1 MSVRKALAAVL
12 VMAFAVTGCG
22 YIVVPEDVQGPT
34 QATPDKGWSAIVI
47 NVAQSDTS
55 GLHVDLAIRNDT
67 GDWSA
72 LQSSSSAKVTT
83 TDGKSSTC
91 ATVFVAT
98 GGTSLAPGFQMRGY
112 TAGTK
117 SAPVKQPL
125 YVECAGVTKAAGM
138 KLAIDFTYV
147 TGPFNYYVPSKVNTG
162 SFAVSLDSIV
172 GDAKYP
178 VATAVAAVVVKP
190 ATKIDAINKSHVQLL
205 DAKRTDTGLEL
216 TWQTENTSQYPVYVH
231 IGTPSVIG
239 SDGVIYGFYESPHLA
254 DTPITL
260 PGQTAQTIT
269 TVAVPKDVTGLYI
282 LLSVESQQQK
292 FFINHAVDISDK

>member
-1 MSVRKALAAVL
+1 MSVRKALAAVI

-22 YIVVPEDVQGPT
+22 YIVLPEDVQGPT
-34 QATPDKGWSAIVI
+34 QATPDKGWSAIVV
-47 NVAQSDTS
+47 NVAQSGTD

-72 LQSSSSAKVTT
+72 LQASNSAKVTT
-83 TDGKSSTC
+83 TDGKSSSC

-112 TAGTK
+112 TGGTK
-117 SAPVKQPL
+117 SSPVKQLL

-147 TGPFNYYVPSKVNTG
+147 TGPFNYYVPSKANNG
-162 SFAVSLDSIV
+162 SFAVNLDSVV

-190 ATKIDAINKSHVQLL
+190 ATKIDAINKSNVQLL

-260 PGQTAQTIT
+260 PGQTAPTIT

-282 LLSVESQQQK
+282 LVSVESQQQK